1 LKGDKMPDKILR
13 VEGLSFKYDKNN
25 ILSDINFTLDVGD
38 FVGIL
43 GPNGCGKTT
52 LLKNINRWLKPNQG
66 KVLIDGSNIFQL
78 SVKDLAKRVATV
90 PQDTS
95 LDVSFTVEQV
105 VSMGRNPHLKSFE
118 RERQRD
124 MLVIEDAMR
133 TMDVLHL
140 RDKPINQLSGGERQR
155 VLIARA
161 LAQEPTLLL
170 LDEPTSHLDINYQ
183 WELLELLKNLCVNK
197 SLTIL
202 IVLHDINLASMFCTK
217 VILLKDHKIFKMG
230 PLNEVITERNI
241 KEVFNMNVRVE
252 YPEGRKQP
260 VIIFLNPAT
269 EDIKARPF
277 ERLHVI
283 CGGGEGEK
291 LLYYL
296 SQRGYKVS
304 TGVLNKG
311 DTDWKVAKLLGF
323 TVVEEAPFS
332 PITEEK
338 VEENLHHINQSDA
351 VILADIPFGYGN
363 LINLSC
369 LNRVTAQKQIFIL
382 EEKDICERDY
392 TEGTAAEIYHRI
404 RQRATVLASMEELK
418 KII

>member
-1 LKGDKMPDKILR
+1 MPDKILK
-13 VEGLSFKYDKNN
+13 VEKISFKYDRKNVLN
-25 ILSDINFTLDVGD
+25 DISFTLEVGD

-52 LLKNINRWLKPNQG
+52 LLKNINRWLKPDQG
-66 KVLIDGSNIFQL
+66 TVYIDGSNIFQL

-95 LDVSFTVEQV
+95 LDVSFRVEQV
-105 VSMGRNPHLKSFE
+105 VSMGRNPHLGSFE
-118 RERQRD
+118 RERRRD
-124 MLVIEDAMR
+124 ICVVEDAMK

-140 RDKPINQLSGGERQR
+140 RDKLINQLSGGERQR

-183 WELLELLKNLCVNK
+183 WELLELLKNLCTKK

-202 IVLHDINLASMFCTK
+202 VVLHDINLASMFCNK
-217 VILLKDHKIFKMG
+217 VILLKEHRIFKTG
-230 PLNEVITERNI
+230 TFNEVITEQNI

-269 EDIKARPF
+269 EDFHGRPF

-296 SQRGYKVS
+296 SQRGYKVT

-311 DTDWKVAKLLGF
+311 DTDWKIARLLGF
-323 TVVEEAPFS
+323 TIVEEAPFS
-332 PITEEK
+332 PISEEK
-338 VEENLHHINQSDA
+338 ITENIHQINQSDA
-351 VILADIPFGYGN
+351 VILANIPFGSGN
-363 LINLSC
+363 LVNLSC
-369 LNRVTAQKQIFIL
+369 IKQVLAQKKIFIL
-382 EEKDICERDY
+382 EERDIEERDY
-392 TEGTAAEIYHRI
+392 TNGKAAQIYNEIKK
-404 RQRATVLASMEELK
+404 RATVLASLEDLK

>member
-1 LKGDKMPDKILR
+1 MSEEILK
-13 VEGLSFKYDKNN
+13 VEKLSFKYDNN
-25 ILSDINFTLDVGD
+25 NVLKDINFTLNAGD

-52 LLKNINRWLKPNQG
+52 LLKNINRWLKPDQG
-66 KVLIDGSNIFQL
+66 CVYIDGSNVFKL

-118 RERQRD
+118 QERSQD
-124 MLVIEDAMR
+124 IAIVEDSMKI
-133 TMDVLHL
+133 MDVFHL
-140 RDKPINQLSGGERQR
+140 RDKPINQLSGGEKQR

-161 LAQEPTLLL
+161 LAQQPTLLL

-183 WELLELLKNLCVNK
+183 WELLELLKNLCINK

-202 IVLHDINLASMFCTK
+202 IVIHDINLASMFCNK
-217 VILLKDHKIFKMG
+217 VILLKEHRIFKMG
-230 PLNEVITERNI
+230 TLNEVVNKQNI
-241 KEVFNMNVRVE
+241 KEVFNMDVRVD
-252 YPEGRKQP
+252 YPNGGKRP
-260 VIIFLNPAT
+260 VIIFLNLAT
-269 EDIKARPF
+269 EDTYARSF

-296 SQRGYKVS
+296 SQRGYEVS

-311 DTDWKVAKLLGF
+311 DTDWKVARLLGF
-323 TVVEEAPFS
+323 TIVE
-332 PITEEK
+332 
-338 VEENLHHINQSDA
+338 
-351 VILADIPFGYGN
+351 
-363 LINLSC
+363 
-369 LNRVTAQKQIFIL
+369 
-382 EEKDICERDY
+382 
-392 TEGTAAEIYHRI
+392 
-404 RQRATVLASMEELK
+404 
-418 KII
+418 

>member
-1 LKGDKMPDKILR
+1 MPDKILK
-13 VEGLSFKYDKNN
+13 VEKISFKYDRKNVLN
-25 ILSDINFTLDVGD
+25 DISFTLEVGD

-52 LLKNINRWLKPNQG
+52 LLKNINRWLKPDQG
-66 KVLIDGSNIFQL
+66 TVYIDGSNIFQL

-95 LDVSFTVEQV
+95 LDVSFRVEQV
-105 VSMGRNPHLKSFE
+105 VSMGRNPHLGSFE
-118 RERQRD
+118 RERRRD
-124 MLVIEDAMR
+124 ICVVEDAMK

-140 RDKPINQLSGGERQR
+140 RDKLINQLSGGERQR

-183 WELLELLKNLCVNK
+183 WELLELLKNLCTKK

-202 IVLHDINLASMFCTK
+202 VVLHDINLASMFCNK
-217 VILLKDHKIFKMG
+217 VILLKEHRIFKTG
-230 PLNEVITERNI
+230 TLNEVITEQNI
-241 KEVFNMNVRVE
+241 KEVFNMNVRIE

-269 EDIKARPF
+269 EDFHGRPF

-296 SQRGYKVS
+296 SQRGYKVT

-311 DTDWKVAKLLGF
+311 DTDWKIARLLGF
-323 TVVEEAPFS
+323 TIVEEAPFS
-332 PITEEK
+332 PISEEK
-338 VEENLHHINQSDA
+338 ITENIHQINQSDA
-351 VILADIPFGYGN
+351 VILANIPFGSGN
-363 LINLSC
+363 LVNLSC
-369 LNRVTAQKQIFIL
+369 IKQVLAQKKIFIL
-382 EEKDICERDY
+382 EERDIEERDY
-392 TEGTAAEIYHRI
+392 TNGKAAQIYNEIKK
-404 RQRATVLASMEELK
+404 RATVLASLEDLK

>member
-1 LKGDKMPDKILR
+1 MPDKILK
-13 VEGLSFKYDKNN
+13 VESLSFKYDKKN
-25 ILSDINFTLDVGD
+25 ILDDINFTLDVGD

-52 LLKNINRWLKPNQG
+52 LLKNINRWLKPDQG
-66 KVLIDGSNIFQL
+66 KIFIDDLNIFQL

-95 LDVSFTVEQV
+95 VDVSFTVEQV
-105 VSMGRNPHLKSFE
+105 VAMGRNPHLNSFE
-118 RERQRD
+118 RERKRD
-124 MLVIEDAMR
+124 ISIIEDAMKA
-133 TMDVLHL
+133 MDVMHL

-183 WELLELLKNLCVNK
+183 WELLELLKNLCMKK

-202 IVLHDINLASMFCTK
+202 IVLHDINLASMFCNK
-217 VILLKDHKIFKMG
+217 LILLKEHRIFKMG
-230 PLNEVITERNI
+230 TLNEVINEQNI
-241 KEVFNMNVRVE
+241 REVFNMNVRVE
-252 YPEGRKQP
+252 YPDGRKQP
-260 VIIFLNPAT
+260 VIIFLNPAN
-269 EDIKARPF
+269 EDMQARPF

-311 DTDWKVAKLLGF
+311 DTDWKVAKLLGI
-323 TVVEEAPFS
+323 TIVEEAPFS

-338 VEENLHHINQSDA
+338 VKENICLINQSDA
-351 VILADIPFGYGN
+351 VILANIPFGFGN

-369 LNRVTAQKQIFIL
+369 LNQVSPKKVFIL
-382 EEKDICERDY
+382 EEKDIRDRDY
-392 TEGTAAEIYHRI
+392 TKGKAAEIYNQI
-404 RQRATVLASMEELK
+404 KSRATVLTSMEELK

>member
-1 LKGDKMPDKILR
+1 MPEEILK
-13 VEGLSFKYDKNN
+13 VEKLSFKYDDKN
-25 ILSDINFTLDVGD
+25 ILNDISFTLDVGD

-43 GPNGCGKTT
+43 GPNGCGKST
-52 LLKNINRWLKPNQG
+52 LLKNINRWLKPHSGSVYIDDSN
-66 KVLIDGSNIFQL
+66 VLKL

-95 LDVSFTVEQV
+95 LEDIGFTVEQV

-118 RERQRD
+118 RERLQD
-124 MLVIEDAMR
+124 MSIIEDSMK

-140 RDKPINQLSGGERQR
+140 RDKPVNQLSGGEKQR

-161 LAQEPTLLL
+161 LAQQPTLLL

-183 WELLELLKNLCVNK
+183 WELLELLKDLCVKK

-202 IVLHDINLASMFCTK
+202 VVLHDINLASTFCNK
-217 VILLKDHKIFKMG
+217 VILLKDHRIFQMG
-230 PLNEVITERNI
+230 YLNEVITEQNI

-252 YPEGRKQP
+252 YPDDRKRP
-260 VIIFLNPAT
+260 VIIFLNLSA
-269 EDIKARPF
+269 EDPEPRPF

-311 DTDWKVAKLLGF
+311 DTDWKVARLLGF
-323 TVVEEAPFS
+323 TIVEEVPFS

-338 VEENLHHINQSDA
+338 VMENTAYIKESDA
-351 VILADIPFGYGN
+351 IIIANIPFGFGN
-363 LINLSC
+363 LKNLVC
-369 LNRVTAQKQIFIL
+369 IEQLAAEKTIFIL
-382 EEKDICERDY
+382 EEKDIESRDY
-392 TEGTAAEIYHRI
+392 TNGKAAEIYNKI
-404 RQRATVLASMEELK
+404 KSRATVLTSMEELK

>member
-1 LKGDKMPDKILR
+1 MPDKILK
-13 VEGLSFKYDKNN
+13 VEKISFKYDRKNVLN
-25 ILSDINFTLDVGD
+25 DISFTLEVGD

-52 LLKNINRWLKPNQG
+52 LLKNINRWLKPDQG
-66 KVLIDGSNIFQL
+66 TVYIDGSNIFQL

-95 LDVSFTVEQV
+95 LDVSFRVEQV

-118 RERQRD
+118 QERTQD
-124 MLVIEDAMR
+124 LLIIEDSMK

-140 RDKPINQLSGGERQR
+140 RDKPINQLSGGEKQR

-161 LAQEPTLLL
+161 LAQQPTLLL

-183 WELLELLKNLCVNK
+183 WELLELLKNLCVTK

-202 IVLHDINLASMFCTK
+202 VVLHDINLASMFCNK
-217 VILLKDHKIFKMG
+217 VIFLKEHRIFKMG
-230 PLNEVITERNI
+230 TLHEVVNEQTI
-241 KEVFNMNVRVE
+241 KEVFNMDVRVDFSN
-252 YPEGRKQP
+252 GSKRP
-260 VIIFLNPAT
+260 VIIFLNPASKDT
-269 EDIKARPF
+269 HTRPF

-296 SQRGYKVS
+296 SQRGYQVS

-311 DTDWKVAKLLGF
+311 DTDWKVARLLGY
-323 TVVEEAPFS
+323 TIVEEAPFS

-338 VEENLHHINQSDA
+338 VSENISCIDESDA
-351 VILADIPFGYGN
+351 VILANIPFGFGN
-363 LINLSC
+363 LKNLAC
-369 LNRVTAQKQIFIL
+369 VNQLVAQKTIFIL
-382 EEKDICERDY
+382 EEKDIKDRDY
-392 TEGTAAEIYHRI
+392 TDGKATEIYNQI
-404 RQRATVLASMEELK
+404 KKRATVLTSMEELK

>member
-1 LKGDKMPDKILR
+1 MPEEILK
-13 VEGLSFKYDKNN
+13 VEKLSFKYDDKN
-25 ILSDINFTLDVGD
+25 ILNDISFTLDVGD

-43 GPNGCGKTT
+43 GPNGCGKST
-52 LLKNINRWLKPNQG
+52 LLKNINRWLKPHSGSVYIDDSN
-66 KVLIDGSNIFQL
+66 VLKL

-95 LDVSFTVEQV
+95 LEDIGFTVEQV

-118 RERQRD
+118 RERLQD
-124 MLVIEDAMR
+124 MSIIEDSMK

-140 RDKPINQLSGGERQR
+140 RDKPVNQLSGGEKQR

-161 LAQEPTLLL
+161 LAQQPTLLL

-183 WELLELLKNLCVNK
+183 WELLELLKDLCVKK

-202 IVLHDINLASMFCTK
+202 VVLHDINLASMFCNK
-217 VILLKDHKIFKMG
+217 VILLKDHRIFQMG
-230 PLNEVITERNI
+230 YLNEVITEQNI

-252 YPEGRKQP
+252 YPDDRKRP
-260 VIIFLNPAT
+260 VIIFLNLSA
-269 EDIKARPF
+269 EDPEPRPF

-311 DTDWKVAKLLGF
+311 DTDWKVARLLGF
-323 TVVEEAPFS
+323 TIVEEVPFS

-338 VEENLHHINQSDA
+338 VMENTAYIKESDA
-351 VILADIPFGYGN
+351 IIIANIPFGFGN
-363 LINLSC
+363 LKNLVC
-369 LNRVTAQKQIFIL
+369 IEQLAAEKTIFIL
-382 EEKDICERDY
+382 EEKDIESRDY
-392 TEGTAAEIYHRI
+392 TNGKAAEIYNKI
-404 RQRATVLASMEELK
+404 KSRATVLTSMEELK

>member
-1 LKGDKMPDKILR
+1 MPDKILK
-13 VEGLSFKYDKNN
+13 VEKISFKYDRKNVLN
-25 ILSDINFTLDVGD
+25 DISFTLEVGD

-52 LLKNINRWLKPNQG
+52 LLKNINRWLKPDQG
-66 KVLIDGSNIFQL
+66 TVYIDGSNIFQL

-95 LDVSFTVEQV
+95 LDVSFRVEQV
-105 VSMGRNPHLKSFE
+105 VSMGRNPHLGSFE
-118 RERQRD
+118 RERRRD
-124 MLVIEDAMR
+124 ICVVEDAMK

-140 RDKPINQLSGGERQR
+140 RDKLINQLSGGERQR

-183 WELLELLKNLCVNK
+183 WELLELLKNLCTKK

-202 IVLHDINLASMFCTK
+202 VVLHDINLASMFCNK
-217 VILLKDHKIFKMG
+217 VILLKEHRIFKTG
-230 PLNEVITERNI
+230 TLNEVITEQNI

-269 EDIKARPF
+269 EDFHGRPF

-296 SQRGYKVS
+296 SQRGYKVT

-311 DTDWKVAKLLGF
+311 DTDWKIARLLGF
-323 TVVEEAPFS
+323 TIVEEAPFS
-332 PITEEK
+332 PISEEK
-338 VEENLHHINQSDA
+338 ITENIHQINQSDA
-351 VILADIPFGYGN
+351 VILANIPFGSGN
-363 LINLSC
+363 LVNLSC
-369 LNRVTAQKQIFIL
+369 IKQVLAQKKIFIL
-382 EEKDICERDY
+382 EERDIEERDY
-392 TEGTAAEIYHRI
+392 TNGKAAQIYNEIKK
-404 RQRATVLASMEELK
+404 RATVLASLEDLK

>member
-1 LKGDKMPDKILR
+1 MSDKVLK
-13 VEGLSFKYDKNN
+13 VEKLSFKYDKKN
-25 ILSDINFTLDVGD
+25 ILKDINFTLDVGD

-52 LLKNINRWLKPNQG
+52 LLKNINRWLKPEQG
-66 KVLIDGSNIFQL
+66 RIYIDGSNIFQL
-78 SVKDLAKRVATV
+78 SVKELARRVATV

-95 LDVSFTVEQV
+95 LDVSFTVEQL

-118 RERQRD
+118 QESKRD
-124 MLVIEDAMR
+124 ISVIEDAMKS
-133 TMDVLHL
+133 MDVLHL
-140 RDKPINQLSGGERQR
+140 REKPINQLSGGEKQR

-183 WELLELLKNLCVNK
+183 WELLELLKNLSIKK

-202 IVLHDINLASMFCTK
+202 IVLHDINLASMFCNK
-217 VILLKDHKIFKMG
+217 IILLKEHKIFKMG
-230 PLNEVITERNI
+230 TLNEVINVKNI
-241 KEVFNMNVRVE
+241 KEVFNMKVRVE

-269 EDIKARPF
+269 EEVQTRPF
-277 ERLHVI
+277 EKVHVI

-296 SQRGYKVS
+296 GQRGYKVS

-323 TVVEEAPFS
+323 TIVEEAPFS

-338 VEENLHHINQSDA
+338 IEENIRHISQADA
-351 VILADIPFGYGN
+351 VILANIPFGFGN

-369 LNRVTAQKQIFIL
+369 LNQVVSYQKIFIL
-382 EEKDICERDY
+382 EEKDINERDY
-392 TEGTAAEIYHRI
+392 TNGKASAIYNLIKKKAR
-404 RQRATVLASMEELK
+404 VLKSMEDLK
-418 KII
+418 KIL

>member
-1 LKGDKMPDKILR
+1 MPEEILKVKN
-13 VEGLSFKYDKNN
+13 LSFKYDDKN
-25 ILSDINFTLDVGD
+25 ILNDISFTLDVGD

-52 LLKNINRWLKPNQG
+52 LLKNINRWLKPHKG
-66 KVLIDGSNIFQL
+66 SVYVDGSNVFKL

-95 LDVSFTVEQV
+95 LEDISFTVEQV
-105 VSMGRNPHLKSFE
+105 VAMGRNPHLKSFE
-118 RERQRD
+118 HEHSKD
-124 MLVIEDAMR
+124 MLIIEDCMK
-133 TMDVLHL
+133 TMDVMHL

-161 LAQEPTLLL
+161 LAQQPTLLL

-183 WELLELLKNLCVNK
+183 WELLELLKNLCIKK

-202 IVLHDINLASMFCTK
+202 IVLHDINLASMFCNK
-217 VILLKDHKIFKMG
+217 VILLKEHRIYKMG
-230 PLNEVITERNI
+230 YLHEVINEQNI
-241 KEVFNMNVRVE
+241 KEVFNMNVRVD
-252 YPEGRKQP
+252 YSNDQKRP
-260 VIIFLNPAT
+260 VIIFLNLAN
-269 EDIKARPF
+269 EDAQSRPF

-283 CGGGEGEK
+283 CGGGEGER

-311 DTDWKVAKLLGF
+311 DTDWKVARLLGF
-323 TVVEEAPFS
+323 TVVEEIPFS

-338 VEENLHHINQSDA
+338 AIENISYINESDA
-351 VILADIPFGYGN
+351 VILANIPFGFGN
-363 LINLSC
+363 LKNLECINQL
-369 LNRVTAQKQIFIL
+369 VAQKIIFIL
-382 EEKDICERDY
+382 EEQDIENRDY
-392 TEGTAAEIYHRI
+392 TNGKAAKIYNHI
-404 RQRATVLASMEELK
+404 KTRATVLNSMEELK

>member
-1 LKGDKMPDKILR
+1 MPDKILK
-13 VEGLSFKYDKNN
+13 VEKISFKYDRKNVLN
-25 ILSDINFTLDVGD
+25 DISFTLEVGD

-52 LLKNINRWLKPNQG
+52 LLKNINRWLKPDQG
-66 KVLIDGSNIFQL
+66 TVYIDGSNIFQL

-95 LDVSFTVEQV
+95 LDVSFRVEQV
-105 VSMGRNPHLKSFE
+105 VSMGRNPHLGSFE
-118 RERQRD
+118 RERRRD
-124 MLVIEDAMR
+124 ICVVEDAMK

-140 RDKPINQLSGGERQR
+140 RDKLINQLSGGERQR

-183 WELLELLKNLCVNK
+183 WELLELLKNLCTKK

-202 IVLHDINLASMFCTK
+202 VVLHDINLASMFCNK
-217 VILLKDHKIFKMG
+217 VILLKEHRIFKTG
-230 PLNEVITERNI
+230 TLNEVITEQNI

-269 EDIKARPF
+269 EDFHGRPF

-296 SQRGYKVS
+296 SQRGYKVT

-311 DTDWKVAKLLGF
+311 DTDWKIARLLGF
-323 TVVEEAPFS
+323 TIVEEAPFS
-332 PITEEK
+332 PISEEK
-338 VEENLHHINQSDA
+338 ITENIHQINQSDA
-351 VILADIPFGYGN
+351 VILANIPFGSGN
-363 LINLSC
+363 LVNLSC
-369 LNRVTAQKQIFIL
+369 IKQVLAQKKIFIL
-382 EEKDICERDY
+382 EERDIEERDY
-392 TEGTAAEIYHRI
+392 TNGKAAQIYNEIKK
-404 RQRATVLASMEELK
+404 RATVLASLEDLK
-418 KII
+418 R

>member
-1 LKGDKMPDKILR
+1 MPDKILK
-13 VEGLSFKYDKNN
+13 VEKISFKYDRKNVLN
-25 ILSDINFTLDVGD
+25 DISFTLEVGD

-52 LLKNINRWLKPNQG
+52 LLKNINRWLKPDQG
-66 KVLIDGSNIFQL
+66 TVYIDGSNIFQL

-95 LDVSFTVEQV
+95 LDVSFRVEQV
-105 VSMGRNPHLKSFE
+105 VSMGRNPHLGSFE
-118 RERQRD
+118 RERRRD
-124 MLVIEDAMR
+124 ICVVEDAMK

-140 RDKPINQLSGGERQR
+140 RDKLINQLSGGERQR
-155 VLIARA
+155 GLIARA

-183 WELLELLKNLCVNK
+183 WELLELLKNLCTKK

-202 IVLHDINLASMFCTK
+202 VVLHDINLASMFCNK
-217 VILLKDHKIFKMG
+217 VILLKEHRIFKTG
-230 PLNEVITERNI
+230 TLNEVITEQNI

-269 EDIKARPF
+269 EDFHGRPF

-296 SQRGYKVS
+296 SQRGYKVT

-311 DTDWKVAKLLGF
+311 DTDWKIARLLGF
-323 TVVEEAPFS
+323 TIVEEAPFS
-332 PITEEK
+332 PISEEK
-338 VEENLHHINQSDA
+338 ITENIHQINQSDA
-351 VILADIPFGYGN
+351 VILANIPFGSGN
-363 LINLSC
+363 LVNLSC
-369 LNRVTAQKQIFIL
+369 IKQVLAQKKIFIL
-382 EEKDICERDY
+382 EERDIEERDY
-392 TEGTAAEIYHRI
+392 TNGKAAQIYNEIKK
-404 RQRATVLASMEELK
+404 RATVLASLEDLK

>member
-1 LKGDKMPDKILR
+1 MPDKILK
-13 VEGLSFKYDKNN
+13 VEKISFKYDRKNVLN
-25 ILSDINFTLDVGD
+25 DISFTLEVGD

-52 LLKNINRWLKPNQG
+52 LLKNINRWLKPDQG
-66 KVLIDGSNIFQL
+66 TVYIDGSNIFQL

-95 LDVSFTVEQV
+95 LDVSFRVEQV
-105 VSMGRNPHLKSFE
+105 VSMGRNPHLGSFE
-118 RERQRD
+118 RERRRD
-124 MLVIEDAMR
+124 ICVVEDAMK

-140 RDKPINQLSGGERQR
+140 RDKLINQLSGGERQR

-183 WELLELLKNLCVNK
+183 WELLELLKNLCTKK

-202 IVLHDINLASMFCTK
+202 VVLHDINLASMFCNK
-217 VILLKDHKIFKMG
+217 VILLKEHRIFKTG
-230 PLNEVITERNI
+230 TLNEVITEQNI

-269 EDIKARPF
+269 EDFHGRPF

-296 SQRGYKVS
+296 SQRGYKVT

-311 DTDWKVAKLLGF
+311 DTDWKIARLLGF
-323 TVVEEAPFS
+323 TIVEEAPFS
-332 PITEEK
+332 PISEEK
-338 VEENLHHINQSDA
+338 ITENIHQINQSDA
-351 VILADIPFGYGN
+351 VILANIPFGSGN
-363 LINLSC
+363 LVNLSC
-369 LNRVTAQKQIFIL
+369 IKQVLAQKDF
-382 EEKDICERDY
+382 Y
-392 TEGTAAEIYHRI
+392 TGRKRY
-404 RQRATVLASMEELK
+404 
-418 KII
+418 

>member
-1 LKGDKMPDKILR
+1 MSEEILK
-13 VEGLSFKYDKNN
+13 VEKLSFKYDNKN
-25 ILSDINFTLDVGD
+25 ILKEISFTLDVGD

-52 LLKNINRWLKPNQG
+52 LLKNINSWLKPYQG
-66 KVLIDGSNIFQL
+66 SVCIDGSNVLNL

-95 LDVSFTVEQV
+95 LDVGFTVEQV

-118 RERQRD
+118 RESSQD
-124 MLVIEDAMR
+124 ISIIEDSMK

-140 RDKPINQLSGGERQR
+140 RHKSINHLSGGERQR

-161 LAQEPTLLL
+161 LAQQPTLLL

-183 WELLELLKNLCVNK
+183 WELLELLKNLCIKK

-202 IVLHDINLASMFCTK
+202 IVLHDINLASMFCNK
-217 VILLKDHKIFKMG
+217 VILLKEHRIFKIG
-230 PLNEVITERNI
+230 TLNEVVNEHNI
-241 KEVFNMNVRVE
+241 KEVFNMNVRVD
-252 YPEGRKQP
+252 YPNDRKQP
-260 VIIFLNPAT
+260 VIIFLNLAT
-269 EDIKARPF
+269 EDIDTRPF
-277 ERLHVI
+277 EKLHVI

-311 DTDWKVAKLLGF
+311 DTDWKVARLLGF
-323 TVVEEAPFS
+323 TIVEEVPFS

-338 VEENLHHINQSDA
+338 ITENISCINQSDA
-351 VILADIPFGYGN
+351 VILANIPFGFGN
-363 LINLSC
+363 LKNLTCISQ
-369 LNRVTAQKQIFIL
+369 LVAQKKTFIL
-382 EEKDICERDY
+382 EEKDIEKRDY
-392 TEGTAAEIYHRI
+392 TNGKAAQIYNQI
-404 RQRATVLASMEELK
+404 KKRATVLTSMEELK

>member
-1 LKGDKMPDKILR
+1 MPDKILK
-13 VEGLSFKYDKNN
+13 VEKISFKYDRKNVLN
-25 ILSDINFTLDVGD
+25 DISFTLEVGD

-52 LLKNINRWLKPNQG
+52 LLKNINRWLKPDQG
-66 KVLIDGSNIFQL
+66 TVYIDGSNIFQL

-95 LDVSFTVEQV
+95 LDVSFRVEQV
-105 VSMGRNPHLKSFE
+105 VSMGRNPHLGSFE
-118 RERQRD
+118 RERRRD
-124 MLVIEDAMR
+124 ICVVEDAMK

-140 RDKPINQLSGGERQR
+140 RDKLINQLSGGERQR

-183 WELLELLKNLCVNK
+183 WELLELLKNLCTKK

-202 IVLHDINLASMFCTK
+202 VVLHDINLASMFCNK
-217 VILLKDHKIFKMG
+217 VILLKEHRIFKTG
-230 PLNEVITERNI
+230 TLNEVITEQNI

-269 EDIKARPF
+269 EDFHGRPF

-296 SQRGYKVS
+296 SQRGYKVT

-311 DTDWKVAKLLGF
+311 DTDWKIARLLGF
-323 TVVEEAPFS
+323 TIVEEAPFS
-332 PITEEK
+332 PISEEK
-338 VEENLHHINQSDA
+338 ITENIHQINQSDA
-351 VILADIPFGYGN
+351 VILANIPFGSGN
-363 LINLSC
+363 LVNLSC
-369 LNRVTAQKQIFIL
+369 IKQVLAQKRFLYWKKEIL
-382 EEKDICERDY
+382 KRETTLTEKLRKY
-392 TEGTAAEIYHRI
+392 TMKSRKE
-404 RQRATVLASMEELK
+404 QRFLLLWKT
-418 KII
+418 